1 MRLALW
7 FAGWA
12 IIFASLSLTPS
23 EYLTMEHATMEHAT
37 MEDRSDKA
45 QTNSDTIAAEMR
57 QTLDTELAAW
67 YPRSVDSAYG
77 GFLSDLDYEW
87 QVEGSQAK
95 MVVTQARHI
104 WAAAN
109 AARFYNTDTSL
120 RHLAAHG
127 VSFLRGTMWDAKWG
141 GFYDLVTREGAPVMD
156 DGHIIKRA
164 YGNAFAIYG
173 LAGYYGV
180 SGDTVALHAAQEAF
194 RWLEEHSHDSRHG
207 GYFQFMEQ
215 DGSPLVEGW
224 RGTPPKDQNST
235 IHLLE
240 AFTQLHEVWPD
251 PTVRKRL
258 EELLHIVRDTIT
270 TSQGYMKL
278 FFRRD
283 WTPVSFAKADAALR
297 DRNYELDHVSFGHDV
312 ETAYLMLE
320 ASAAMGLND
329 DTRTLRI
336 AKQMVDHA
344 LRYGWDQE
352 RGGFFDGGYYHN
364 GDDRPSIVRTTK
376 EWWSQAEALNTLLLM
391 ADLFPEESAQY
402 YEKFCQQWDYC
413 KRFVI
418 DRLHGGWYWGGI
430 DRAPEHMR
438 TPKASIWK
446 CNYHTS
452 RALINCMR
460 RIRARGLSWEVKSF
474 EPVNRDATP
483 AARELLARLYS
494 LSGRNIIAGHQN
506 YVGRI
511 DTYPKRIAAI
521 TGRSPQIWG
530 CDFIH
535 YDREGTA
542 SQVVR
547 EAAKKFKEG
556 YIITL
561 MWHAGRPTDDPP
573 FGWKESIQAK
583 LTDRE
588 WSELT
593 TPGTTLHRRWTAQV
607 DVVAGSLKELQ
618 ALGVPVLWRPY
629 HELNGMWFWWGNR
642 KGENGSARLYRMLYD
657 RFVNHHKLNNLIWV
671 WNANAP
677 RQLVEDEAFAYE
689 DFFPGL
695 DCVDVLAADVYH
707 NDYQQ
712 SHHDDLVSLGQGKL
726 VALGEV
732 GEVPSPATLVRQP
745 RWVWFMIWGDFV
757 DTHNTPEQIKAL
769 YSYPGVLTH
778 EDFVIA
784 K

>member
-1 MRLALW
+1 MRITLW
-7 FAGWA
+7 FVGSA
-12 IIFASLSLTPS
+12 FVLTSLSLIPS
-23 EYLTMEHATMEHAT
+23 EYLTMEHATMEDQL
-37 MEDRSDKA
+37 EEV
-45 QTNSDTIAAEMR
+45 QTIRDTIAAEMR
-57 QTLDTELAAW
+57 HVLDTELAAW
-67 YPRSVDSAYG
+67 YPRSVDTLHG
-77 GFLSDLDYEW
+77 GFYSDMDYQWNVDGPQE
-87 QVEGSQAK
+87 K
-95 MVVTQARHI
+95 MIVTQARHV
-104 WAAAN
+104 WAAAH
-109 AARFYNTDTSL
+109 AGRFYNTDTSF

-127 VSFLRGTMWDAKWG
+127 VAFLRGTMWDTSCG
-141 GFYDLVTREGAPVMD
+141 GFFDLVTREGEPVLE
-156 DGHIIKRA
+156 DGRIIKRA

-173 LAGYYGV
+173 LAGYYGA
-180 SGDTVALHAAQEAF
+180 SGDTVALHMAQETF
-194 RWLEEHSHDSRHG
+194 RWLEAHSYDSRHG
-207 GYFQFMEQ
+207 GYFQFMER
-215 DGSPLVEGW
+215 DGTPMEKGW
-224 RGTPPKDQNST
+224 RGIPPKDQNST

-240 AFTQLHEVWPD
+240 ALTQLFEVWPD
-251 PTVRKRL
+251 ATVRKRL

-270 TSQGYMKL
+270 TSRGYMVL
-278 FFRRD
+278 FFERN
-283 WTPVSFAKADAALR
+283 WTPVSFAKSTPAIR
-297 DRNYELDHVSFGHDV
+297 EQNYEFDHVSFGHDV

-320 ASAAMGLND
+320 ASAALGLKD
-329 DTRTLRI
+329 DTRTLRV
-336 AKQMVDHA
+336 AKKMVDHA
-344 LRYGWDQE
+344 LLYGWDQE
-352 RGGFFDGGYYHN
+352 HGGFFDGGYYFN
-364 GDDRPSIVRTTK
+364 GDDRASIVRTTK
-376 EWWSQAEALNTLLLM
+376 EWWSQAEALNTLLM
-391 ADLFPEESAQY
+391 MSELFPEESAHY
-402 YEKFCQQWDYC
+402 YDKFCAQWDYC
-413 KRFVI
+413 KKFVI
-418 DRLHGGWYWGGI
+418 DQVHGGWYWGGV
-430 DRAPEHMR
+430 DRAPEHTH

-452 RALINCMR
+452 RALINCIR
-460 RIRARGLSWEVKSF
+460 RIRAYGLPREVRSY

-483 AARELLARLYS
+483 AARGLLARLYT

-511 DTYPKRIAAI
+511 DTYPDRVKEI
-521 TGRSPQIWG
+521 TGRLPQIWG
-530 CDFIH
+530 CDFVH
-535 YDREGTA
+535 YDRQGTA
-542 SQVVR
+542 STVVR
-547 EAAKKFKEG
+547 EAYKKFQEG

-561 MWHAGRPTDDPP
+561 MWHAGRPMDNPP

-588 WSELT
+588 WEELT
-593 TPGTTLHRRWTAQV
+593 TPGTALHTRWTEQV
-607 DVVAGSLKELQ
+607 DVVAAHLKELQ

-629 HELNGMWFWWGNR
+629 HEQNGVWFWWGNR

-695 DCVDVLAADVYH
+695 DHVDVLAADVYH

-732 GEVPSPATLVRQP
+732 GEVPAPATLAHQP

-769 YSYPGVLTH
+769 YDYPGTLTH
-778 EDFVIA
+778 EDFVNA